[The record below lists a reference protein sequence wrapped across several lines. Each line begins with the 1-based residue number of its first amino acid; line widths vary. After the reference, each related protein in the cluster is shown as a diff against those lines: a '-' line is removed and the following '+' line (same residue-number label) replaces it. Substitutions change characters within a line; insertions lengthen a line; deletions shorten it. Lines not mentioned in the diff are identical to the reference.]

1 MHYYQFEIKEWQ
13 SNTSHLTLEEEAIYL
28 RLINWYYDSE
38 KPIPKDTA
46 TLFRKLRITE
56 QCGIAQMILLE
67 FFLPLETGEW
77 IHKRCDKAINAFK
90 NKSDKARDSANLR
103 WHGKQNAKA
112 MQTHTEPNA
121 NHKSLI
127 INQESN
133 IQPAPKVAVIRPD
146 DVQESIW
153 NDYLAIRKAQK
164 KPITATALKGLQRE
178 ALKASITLNDALTIC
193 CERNW
198 IGFKADWV
206 KNAPQIRKDLP
217 LGTDKQIEEAY
228 RIECGGDPSKAR
240 FNSYFEMRNFILKTR
255 EERTKV

>member
-1 MHYYQFEIKEWQ
+1 MIKPKNWSNFQHYKHRSPPWIKFHRNLLDDMAFQRLPIASKALAPMLWLLASESNDGVIHKSIEEI
-13 SNTSHLTLEEEAIYL
+13 AFRL
-28 RLINWYYDSE
+28 RMTEKDILAGLKPLIDN
-38 KPIPKDTA
+38 
-46 TLFRKLRITE
+46 
-56 QCGIAQMILLE
+56 G
-67 FFLPLETGEW
+67 FFLDDCKVLAPCLQEATSETE
-77 IHKRCDKAINAFK
+77 
-90 NKSDKARDSANLR
+90 
-103 WHGKQNAKA
+103 
-112 MQTHTEPNA
+112 TET
-121 NHKSLI
+121 KTETKTEK
-127 INQESN
+127 ES
-133 IQPAPKVAVIRPD
+133 APKVAVVCPS
-146 DVQESIW
+146 DVDSEIW
-153 NDYLAIRKAQK
+153 LDYLAIRKAQK